1 MSSMHSDRAKN
12 KSQLTERQKSIIQI
26 LTKSSAA
33 HPITVGMISEDM
45 GVSSRTILREI
56 PTVESWL
63 TQNDFHLVRK
73 PSVGLMLDES
83 VENKRLIL
91 ELLEAESV
99 YKAYPKQERQR
110 RILGELLYAKEP
122 TKSYYFTSK
131 FHISEGTLASDLNQ
145 ISEWLKT
152 YHIHLIRRP
161 GLGIFLRSAEE
172 NYRQAIANV
181 IYESMDEQTVMQLIC
196 GGELPSKGSR
206 VPVQNRVFDLLDN
219 SMMAQIEQILVE
231 SERKLHIRYADS
243 AYIGLIVHIAL
254 AIQRIQNGEEITME
268 AERLQ
273 QLMMQPEYSIAEEMT
288 DQLKDAFQ
296 IVIPKGEIG
305 YITMHLCSSQI
316 WSGSSNAARNIDQV
330 ALRQIAV
337 EMIAQVERELGI
349 PLSDDDNLLE
359 DFCTHLAPAVSRMTM
374 GVHIENSQLEMLR
387 EEYPQMMAATDKACQ
402 HVLCRELNLER
413 VPESEVSFFA
423 MHFGAAVEKK
433 LQKQKRISVVVV
445 CPTGIGTSRI
455 LEANLKTEFPFLDVR
470 GILSMFRI
478 DTERLRQQGVDLII
492 STVNL
497 TTDFPCIVVNPLLQA
512 GDRRVMEQAILSMR
526 AQKKGYQKQTPVKEL
541 TLDDINTITQ
551 MGLELQDMLRHVK
564 LETVA
569 LAANRDAVIAAAG
582 ALFAENERMA
592 ADIENGLYER
602 DQLADTYVKQFHALM
617 LHCRTNMV
625 EHPRLGYLRLEPPL
639 YENGKVV
646 FGAFVMLAPEE
657 EGAAQQLLGAASSL
671 LVENK
676 TLTDQLQMG
685 DWDGGRSSLAA
696 GMSAYY
702 KQHFMKRLGV
712 EER

>member
-1 MSSMHSDRAKN
+1 MSVMDTEQAKN
-12 KSQLTERQKSIIQI
+12 KSQLTERQKSIIQM
-26 LTKSSAA
+26 LTKSSAT

-45 GVSSRTILREI
+45 GVSSRTILREM
-56 PTVESWL
+56 PTVEKWL
-63 TQNDFHLVRK
+63 TQNDFHLIRK
-73 PSVGLMLDES
+73 PSVGLILDES

-91 ELLEAESV
+91 ELLEVESV
-99 YKAYPKQERQR
+99 HKAYPKQERQR

-122 TKSYYFTSK
+122 VKSYYFTSK
-131 FHISEGTLASDLNQ
+131 FHISEGTLTGDLNQ

-161 GLGIFLRSAEE
+161 GVGIFLQSAEE

-196 GGELPSKGSR
+196 GGEWPEKSSG

-219 SMMAQIEQILVE
+219 SMMARVEQILVE
-231 SERKLHIRYADS
+231 SERQLHIRYADS

-254 AIQRIQNGEEITME
+254 AIQRIQNGEKIAME
-268 AERLQ
+268 SERLQ
-273 QLMMQPEYSIAEEMT
+273 QLMMQPEFSIAEEMA
-288 DQLKDAFQ
+288 DRLMEAFH
-296 IVIPKGEIG
+296 IEIPKGEIG

-316 WSGSSNAARNIDQV
+316 WSGPNAGRNMDQV
-330 ALRQIAV
+330 ALRQMAV
-337 EMIAQVERELGI
+337 EMIAQVEQELDI
-349 PLSDDDNLLE
+349 PLTDDDSLLE

-374 GVHIENSQLEMLR
+374 GIHIENTQLEMLR
-387 EEYPQMMAATDKACQ
+387 EEYPQMMAATDRACQ
-402 HVLCRELNLER
+402 NVLCHELGIDH

-455 LEANLKTEFPFLDVR
+455 LEANLKKEFSFLDVR
-470 GILSMFRI
+470 GVLSMFRI
-478 DTERLRQQGVDLII
+478 DTDSLRKQGVDLII
-492 STVNL
+492 STVHL
-497 TTDFPCIVVNPLLQA
+497 TTDFPCVVVNPLLQA
-512 GDRRVMEQAILSMR
+512 GDRRVIEQVILSMQ
-526 AQKKGYQKQTPVKEL
+526 AQKKESRTRTPVKEL
-541 TLDDINTITQ
+541 TLDDIDAITQ
-551 MGLELQDMLRHVK
+551 MGIELQELLRHVK
-564 LETVA
+564 LETVKVA
-569 LAANRDAVIAAAG
+569 TSRDAVIAAAG
-582 ALFAENERMA
+582 ALFAEGERMA

-617 LHCRTNMV
+617 LHCQTDMV
-625 EHPRLGYLRLEPPL
+625 EHARLGYLRLEPPL
-639 YENGKVV
+639 YEKGKVI
-646 FGAFVMLAPEE
+646 FGAFVMLAPRKET
-657 EGAAQQLLGAASSL
+657 AAQQLLGAVSSL

-676 TLTDQLQMG
+676 TLTDQLQTG
-685 DWDGGRSSLAA
+685 DWDASRRSLAV